1 MLESKEAAA
10 MIRLDLNTNDAE
22 ALLRHAKS
30 FESATGDVRE
40 DSRLLDAL
48 RDLAETIEEL
58 MDGDGGLGTRES
70 GGV

>member
-30 FESATGDVRE
+30 FESATVDVRE